1 MSVQLPK
8 DSDAPRAFTFS
19 TDSRLGNVELLARAV
34 RGLCGAAGLPG
45 RDCARVELAL
55 VEAVNNV
62 VRHAYHG
69 EPGHTVEVTVT
80 VDGGQLALEVA
91 DDGTPMPP
99 HGTPVLDFD
108 PTDLANLPEG
118 GMGLYLIHSVM
129 ETVEY
134 QSRDGRNVL
143 VMTHR
148 IADAA

>member
-1 MSVQLPK
+1 MPLI
-8 DSDAPRAFTFS
+8 DSAVIIGGTSGIGRAIALRF
-19 TDSRLGNVELLARAV
+19 ARE
-34 RGLCGAAGLPG
+34 GAALVIAG
-45 RDCARVELAL
+45 RDCARVELAM

-80 VDGGQLALEVA
+80 VDGDRLALEVA
-91 DDGTPMPP
+91 DEGTPMPP

-108 PTDLANLPEG
+108 PADLANLPEG

-129 ETVEY
+129 DTVEY

-148 IADAA
+148 IAEAA